1 MYLKEFDSL
10 EILTFKNSKSKF
22 RMHFH
27 DTYVIS
33 LIEKGTF
40 IENNFIGVS
49 GNILISHP
57 FEIHDNKIFDDNA
70 YTVTSIYINSEVIQ
84 YLSKQKYTAFPE
96 KLINDLNLFTLFAQ
110 YLSTLNSSNLDNNN
124 LLVEALKKL
133 IFTYGKN
140 TVIDYQQIK
149 NSHITESQYYIEQ
162 NYHTKI
168 KLDDLATMAKQ
179 SKYSYIRQFK
189 KNVGITPFEYINL
202 QRIKQAKVYL
212 REGSSLVETAL
223 STGFY
228 DQSHFSHYFKNYVGL
243 SPNDYV
249 NIENSVKVI
258 CV

>member
-10 EILTFKNSKSKF
+10 EILTFNNSKSEF
-22 RMHFH
+22 RKHFH
-27 DTYVIS
+27 DAYVIS
-33 LIEKGTF
+33 LIEEGIF

-49 GNILISHP
+49 KNILISLP
-57 FEIHDNKIFDDNA
+57 FEIHENKIFDDNA
-70 YTVTSIYINSEVIQ
+70 YTVTSIYINAEVIQ
-84 YLSKQKYTAFPE
+84 YLSKQKYTAFPA

-110 YLSTLNSSNLDNNN
+110 YLSTLHSSNLDNNN

-133 IFTYGKN
+133 IYTYGKN

-149 NSHITESQYYIEQ
+149 SSHITESQYYIEQ
-162 NYHTKI
+162 NYHKKI
-168 KLDDLATMAKQ
+168 KLDDLAIMAKQ
-179 SKYSYIRQFK
+179 SKYSFIRQFK

-212 REGSSLVETAL
+212 REGASLAETAL

-243 SPNDYV
+243 SPSDYV
-249 NIENSVKVI
+249 NSNILQDI
-258 CV
+258 

>member
-1 MYLKEFDSL
+1 MFLNKFDSL
-10 EILTFKNSKSKF
+10 EILTFNNSKNEF

-27 DTYVIS
+27 DTYVFS

-57 FEIHDNKIFDDNA
+57 FEVHDNKIFADNA
-70 YTVTSIYINSEVIQ
+70 YTITSIYINAEVIQ
-84 YLSKQKYTAFPE
+84 YLSKQKYTSFPE
-96 KLINDLNLFTLFAQ
+96 KLINDLNLYTLFSQ
-110 YLSTLNSSNLDNNN
+110 YLSTLNSNNLDSNN

-133 IFTYGKN
+133 IFTYGQN
-140 TVIDYQQIK
+140 NVIDGQQNK
-149 NSHITESQYYIEQ
+149 SSHIAESQYYIEQ

-168 KLDDLATMAKQ
+168 KLEDLAIMAKQ
-179 SKYSYIRQFK
+179 SKYSFIRQFK

-202 QRIKQAKVYL
+202 QRIKHAKVYL
-212 REGSSLVETAL
+212 RGGASLVEAAL

-243 SPNDYV
+243 SPREYV
-249 NIENSVKVI
+249 NSNILQDF
-258 CV
+258 

>member
-10 EILTFKNSKSKF
+10 EILTFNNSKSEF

-57 FEIHDNKIFDDNA
+57 FEIHENKIFDDNA

-84 YLSKQKYTAFPE
+84 YLSKQKYTTFPE
-96 KLINDLNLFTLFAQ
+96 KLIDDENIFNLFTQ
-110 YLSTLNSSNLDNNN
+110 YLSTLSSSNLDNTN

-133 IFTYGKN
+133 IFAYGKN
-140 TVIDYQQIK
+140 TVYDYQKTK
-149 NSHITESQYYIEQ
+149 NSSIIESLLYIEQ

-168 KLDDLATMAKQ
+168 KLDDLALIAKL
-179 SKYSYIRQFK
+179 SKYSFIRQFK

-202 QRIKQAKVYL
+202 QRIKHAKVYL
-212 REGSSLVETAL
+212 REGSSLAETAL

-243 SPNDYV
+243 SPADYV
-249 NIENSVKVI
+249 NSNILQDI
-258 CV
+258 

>member
-10 EILTFKNSKSKF
+10 EILTFNNSKSEF

-49 GNILISHP
+49 GYILISHP
-57 FEIHDNKIFDDNA
+57 FEIHENKIFDDNA

-84 YLSKQKYTAFPE
+84 YLSKQKYTVFPE
-96 KLINDLNLFTLFAQ
+96 KLINDLNLYKLFSQ
-110 YLSTLNSSNLDNNN
+110 YLLSLNSSNLDSNN

-140 TVIDYQQIK
+140 IVIDDQQIK
-149 NSHITESQYYIEQ
+149 STHITESQYYIEQ

-168 KLDDLATMAKQ
+168 KLDDLAIMAKL
-179 SKYSYIRQFK
+179 SKYSFIRQFK

-212 REGSSLVETAL
+212 REGASLVETAL

-243 SPNDYV
+243 SPSDYV
-249 NIENSVKVI
+249 NSNILQDI
-258 CV
+258 

>member
-1 MYLKEFDSL
+1 MYLKDLDSL
-10 EILTFKNSKSKF
+10 EILTFNNSKSEF

-33 LIEKGTF
+33 LIRNGTF

-57 FEIHDNKIFDDNA
+57 FEIHENKIFDNNA

-96 KLINDLNLFTLFAQ
+96 KLINDLNLYTLFSQ
-110 YLSTLNSSNLDNNN
+110 YLSSLNSSKLDNNN

-133 IFTYGKN
+133 ISTYGKN
-140 TVIDYQQIK
+140 TVFDDQQNK
-149 NSHITESQYYIEQ
+149 STHITDSQYYIEQ

-168 KLDDLATMAKQ
+168 KLDDLAIMAKQ
-179 SKYSYIRQFK
+179 SKYSFIRQFK

-202 QRIKQAKVYL
+202 HRIKQAKMHL
-212 REGSSLVETAL
+212 REGTSLVETAL
-223 STGFY
+223 TTGFY
-228 DQSHFSHYFKNYVGL
+228 DQSHFCHYFKNYVGL
-243 SPNDYV
+243 SPSDYV
-249 NIENSVKVI
+249 NSNILQDI
-258 CV
+258 

>member
-10 EILTFKNSKSKF
+10 EILAFNNCKSEF
-22 RMHFH
+22 RIHFH

-40 IENNFIGVS
+40 IENNFIGVP
-49 GNILISHP
+49 GHILISHP
-57 FEIHDNKIFDDNA
+57 FEIHENKIFDDNS

-84 YLSKQKYTAFPE
+84 YLSKQKHISFPE
-96 KLINDLNLFTLFAQ
+96 KLIEDQSLFYLFTQ
-110 YLSTLNSSNLDNNN
+110 YFLALHSGNLHNND
-124 LLVEALKKL
+124 LLVEGLKKL

-140 TVIDYQQIK
+140 TVFDCQQIK
-149 NSHITESQYYIEQ
+149 SSHITESQYYIEQ
-162 NYHTKI
+162 NFRTKI
-168 KLDDLATMAKQ
+168 KLDDLAIMAKQ

-202 QRIKQAKVYL
+202 QRIKQAKIYL

-243 SPNDYV
+243 SPSDYV
-249 NIENSVKVI
+249 NSNILQDI
-258 CV
+258 

>member
-10 EILTFKNSKSKF
+10 EILTFNNSKSEF

-57 FEIHDNKIFDDNA
+57 FEIHENKIFDDSA
-70 YTVTSIYINSEVIQ
+70 YTVTSMYLNAEVIQ
-84 YLSKQKYTAFPE
+84 YLSKQKYTTFPE
-96 KLINDLNLFTLFAQ
+96 KLINDLSTFTLFSQ
-110 YLSTLNSSNLDNNN
+110 YLSSLNSSNLDSNN

-140 TVIDYQQIK
+140 TVFDDQQIK
-149 NSHITESQYYIEQ
+149 NAHITDSQYYIEQ

-168 KLDDLATMAKQ
+168 KLDDLAIMAKQ
-179 SKYSYIRQFK
+179 SKYSFIRQFK

-202 QRIKQAKVYL
+202 QRVKNAKMYL
-212 REGSSLVETAL
+212 REGMPLVETAL

-228 DQSHFSHYFKNYVGL
+228 DQSHFSHYFKHYVGL
-243 SPNDYV
+243 SPSDYV
-249 NIENSVKVI
+249 NSNILQDI
-258 CV
+258 